1 MKDIFK
7 SLTLALPL
15 ALAALST
22 AHEPQW
28 PLRSNGLTDLVEW
41 DHYSF
46 KVNGERLF
54 IWSGEVS
61 LDSHL
66 NRRIVS

>member
-1 MKDIFK
+1 MKGFLK
-7 SLTLALPL
+7 SLTLFLPL
-15 ALAALST
+15 GLAALSNAQET
-22 AHEPQW
+22 QW

-61 LDSHL
+61 LTYQQFRPTL
-66 NRRIVS
+66 F

>member
-1 MKDIFK
+1 
-7 SLTLALPL
+7 LPL
-15 ALAALST
+15 CLAALSKAQET
-22 AHEPQW
+22 QW
-28 PLRSNGLTDLVEW
+28 PLRSNGVTDLVEW

-61 LDSHL
+61 LTAD
-66 NRRIVS
+66 

>member
-1 MKDIFK
+1 MKGLFK
-7 SLTLALPL
+7 SLTLSLPL
-15 ALAALST
+15 SVAALSS
-22 AHEPQW
+22 AQEVQW

-54 IWSGEVS
+54 IWSGEVCDRVYS
-61 LDSHL
+61 ASA
-66 NRRIVS
+66 V